1 MPPEGN
7 GSADASRGRILVAD
21 DDPDIRRLVATYLE
35 LENFE
40 VEEAA
45 DGVEAVDKTLE
56 TRPDLVIL
64 DIMMPN
70 KSGTEALAD
79 LRADFR
85 SAFIP
90 ILFLTAKSLTAD
102 KVGGL
107 MGGADD
113 YVVKPFDPQELVAR
127 VENTLR
133 RSQALRGLNPLTG
146 LPGNTVIAEE
156 IAGRLSAGRSFACLY
171 ADLDNFKALNDHY
184 GFSRGDEVIRTLG
197 NCLLEA
203 VEAHQT
209 TDSFAGHVGG
219 DDFVVL
225 CAPDV
230 AEEVAATI
238 CDRFDA
244 EVTKHYDPEDRE
256 RGWIEV
262 EDRRGQVARFPL
274 CSVSVGILDSTLRD
288 FSNSAEVAEVAAE
301 VKTLAKKDEGSTY
314 RFERRRD

>member
-1 MPPEGN
+1 MAPEPEP
-7 GSADASRGRILVAD
+7 DAPRGRVLVAD

-35 LENFE
+35 LEGFE

-56 TRPDLVIL
+56 NLPDLVIL

-90 ILFLTAKSLTAD
+90 ILFLSAKSLTAD

-127 VENTLR
+127 VENALR

-156 IAGRLSAGRSFACLY
+156 IASRLSADRPFACLY

-184 GFSRGDEVIRTLG
+184 GFSRGDEVIRTLAR
-197 NCLLEA
+197 CLLQALES
-203 VEAHQT
+203 HQT

-230 AEEVAATI
+230 AEEIASTI
-238 CDRFDA
+238 CDRFDE
-244 EVTKHYDPEDRE
+244 EVPQHYDAADRD

-262 EDRRGQVARFPL
+262 EDRRGQVTRFPL
-274 CSVSVGILDSTLRD
+274 CSVSVGILDSSIRD
-288 FSNSAEVAEVAAE
+288 FSNAAQVAEVAAE
-301 VKTLAKKDEGSTY
+301 VKSLAKRDDGSSY
-314 RFERRRD
+314 RFERRHD